1 MHSVNEVESQL
12 ATLCELDHKMS
23 ETLTSKEINAEEI
36 AQLVDIREQLL
47 QSLLDAINEHPEFAQ
62 LQQWQ
67 DAVKRTQTVVELMQ
81 NKTSEL
87 ALALQKYRH
96 GKRSVQQYQKFL

>member
-1 MHSVNEVESQL
+1 MRLDSEFLGQL
-12 ATLCELDHKMS
+12 ANLCELDQKIS
-23 ETLTSKEINAEEI
+23 ETLASEEINAEEI
-36 AQLVDIREQLL
+36 VQLVDIREQLL
-47 QSLLDAINEHPEFAQ
+47 QSLLDVIQTHPELAQ
-62 LQQWQ
+62 LQQWY

-87 ALALQKYRH
+87 GQALQKYRH

>member
-1 MHSVNEVESQL
+1 MHSDNDALSQL
-12 ATLCELDHKMS
+12 VDLCEIDQKIS
-23 ETLTSKEINAEEI
+23 ETLTSEEINTEEI
-36 AQLVDIREQLL
+36 VQLVDIREQLL
-47 QSLLDAINEHPEFAQ
+47 QSLLDVIERHPELAK
-62 LQQWQ
+62 LQQWH

-87 ALALQKYRH
+87 GVALQKYRH